1 MLSEDYNDITFGW
14 CPQAKYIEPENC
26 WMKGAMC
33 GRIYS
38 FMNLVSMIMPTPKQE
53 PELYNL
59 AVDPGQTRNVIA
71 QHMEVACDMH
81 SQFMELVAELGID
94 EDKRQTW
101 LNALD
106 DPRDVLVQFD
116 PQRSFKN

>member
-1 MLSEDYNDITFGW
+1 
-14 CPQAKYIEPENC
+14 
-26 WMKGAMC
+26 
-33 GRIYS
+33 
-38 FMNLVSMIMPTPKQE
+38 
-53 PELYNL
+53 
-59 AVDPGQTRNVIA
+59 
-71 QHMEVACDMH
+71 MH

>member
-1 MLSEDYNDITFGW
+1 
-14 CPQAKYIEPENC
+14 
-26 WMKGAMC
+26 MC

-71 QHMEVACDMH
+71 QHMEVACGMH

-106 DPRDVLVQFD
+106 DPRDALVQFD